1 MYVHE
6 MNLFLYRFLVN
17 VFLILIGIYISYIII
32 YLSPKK
38 HNIKH
43 VIKEKS
49 EITKNDHNKNKNNLS
64 VRQQEAQKHVE
75 TFNFMFEEMSRL
87 QTENTEL
94 RLENYKLKEEIQKL
108 TESQEQEKSVC
119 SMFILY
125 TTY

>member
-1 MYVHE
+1 

-108 TESQEQEKSVC
+108 TESQEQEKHRV
-119 SMFILY
+119 IRR
-125 TTY
+125 